1 MMKNSRKFSRISAVA
16 AAVALTITG
25 MSILPEKTIETNA
38 ASLTGQ
44 DAKGITS
51 QMTVGWNLG
60 NTLESVDNNLKST
73 SSPAKFAMAW
83 GNPEPTQE
91 MFTTVKEAGFNTVRI
106 PTTWYQH
113 LEYDDAS
120 QMYIV
125 NQDWMDYVKQT
136 VDYAYNQ
143 GMFVI
148 LNVHH
153 EDWVNASTFTDET
166 YAVAA
171 KKLGD
176 IWTQVSDEFADYDQ
190 HLIFE
195 GMNEPRQTGN
205 PSVSEW
211 GNGGDDG
218 GYTWNYI
225 NNLNSVFVD
234 TVRSQGSAENK
245 ERLLM
250 LPGYCASSDFDAI
263 RAIKIP
269 DNAGNVALSV
279 HGYLPYFFTMATDEY
294 ANHEFPG
301 KSGWGE
307 DYETSLSNFFTGLK
321 QISDEKNAPVIIGEF
336 SASNFNNTESRCNW
350 ATSYLTK
357 AKTAG
362 FPCVLWDNNAITN
375 PNAPGEAHGYLYRL
389 TNTWYDDSI
398 PVIKAMMDVY
408 GINVKLPAYEE
419 YVAPPFSW
427 DDVKIGADW
436 KEVYKSESGLELE
449 AWKPEAVSDWKQY
462 ANENYDF
469 VMVYT
474 PADADPA
481 LVLQNSAKETWNYI
495 APSDTDTK
503 YLARFTYQD
512 LLDGIADSG
521 VKLEEEDNLFVSAR
535 MKDLTVYGLYAVPKG
550 GSTEPSTEEI
560 DETGHDAIA
569 LKGDVNF
576 DNQVTLVDLIQ
587 LQKWLHTGYSF
598 DGATIDLNADM
609 NDDNIVNIYDL
620 ILLKKQ
626 LLK

>member
-1 MMKNSRKFSRISAVA
+1 
-16 AAVALTITG
+16 
-25 MSILPEKTIETNA
+25 
-38 ASLTGQ
+38 
-44 DAKGITS
+44 
-51 QMTVGWNLG
+51 
-60 NTLESVDNNLKST
+60 
-73 SSPAKFAMAW
+73 
-83 GNPEPTQE
+83 
-91 MFTTVKEAGFNTVRI
+91 
-106 PTTWYQH
+106 
-113 LEYDDAS
+113 
-120 QMYIV
+120 
-125 NQDWMDYVKQT
+125 
-136 VDYAYNQ
+136 
-143 GMFVI
+143 
-148 LNVHH
+148 
-153 EDWVNASTFTDET
+153 
-166 YAVAA
+166 
-171 KKLGD
+171 
-176 IWTQVSDEFADYDQ
+176 
-190 HLIFE
+190 
-195 GMNEPRQTGN
+195 
-205 PSVSEW
+205 
-211 GNGGDDG
+211 
-218 GYTWNYI
+218 
-225 NNLNSVFVD
+225 
-234 TVRSQGSAENK
+234 
-245 ERLLM
+245 
-250 LPGYCASSDFDAI
+250 
-263 RAIKIP
+263 
-269 DNAGNVALSV
+269 
-279 HGYLPYFFTMATDEY
+279 
-294 ANHEFPG
+294 
-301 KSGWGE
+301 
-307 DYETSLSNFFTGLK
+307 
-321 QISDEKNAPVIIGEF
+321 
-336 SASNFNNTESRCNW
+336 
-350 ATSYLTK
+350 LTK

-389 TNTWYDDSI
+389 TNTWYDDSV

-408 GINVKLPAYEE
+408 GINAKLPAYEE

-427 DDVKIGADW
+427 DDVTIGADW

-560 DETGHDAIA
+560 DETDHDAIA